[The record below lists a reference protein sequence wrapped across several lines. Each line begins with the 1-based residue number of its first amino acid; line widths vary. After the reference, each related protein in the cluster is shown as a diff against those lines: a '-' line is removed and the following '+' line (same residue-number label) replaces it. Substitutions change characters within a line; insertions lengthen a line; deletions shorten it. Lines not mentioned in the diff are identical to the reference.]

1 MYSRSTYGERNF
13 PTPDSVKNRYRVPE
27 NYDGVAFV
35 DKTNDISPEQSEAR
49 GEKSFGESG
58 GREKS
63 YVSLSEEAEKRFSG
77 RFERSRPENGAAEGK
92 EKHKDFAC
100 SEEKSCG
107 RDGERDA
114 DLCCERNTCGA
125 DRCRGRRSS
134 CGEEDSSG
142 KRDSSRI
149 ESKCGEKDCRDVTEK
164 EKNACGECGKP
175 SSPLGFCFYGDDLV
189 IAAVLLL
196 LMSGEEKGENDD
208 LILLLVFLLFLH

>member
-35 DKTNDISPEQSEAR
+35 DKTNDISPEQREAC
-49 GEKSFGESG
+49 GEKSFGENG
-58 GREKS
+58 GSEKS

-77 RFERSRPENGAAEGK
+77 RFERSKWENGAAEEK
-92 EKHKDFAC
+92 ERHKDFAC
-100 SEEKSCG
+100 PEKKSCG
-107 RDGERDA
+107 RDGERGA

-125 DRCRGRRSS
+125 DRCHGRRGS
-134 CGEEDSSG
+134 CGEEDSSE
-142 KRDSSRI
+142 KRNLSCT
-149 ESKCGEKDCRDVTEK
+149 ESKCGERDCRDVTEK
-164 EKNACGECGKP
+164 EKNACGDCGKP
-175 SSPLGFCFYGDDLV
+175 SSPLGFCFSGDDLV